1 VSTLSDEYTDARR
14 VATTTKELMPT
25 AAHPPIHPDKA
36 SAFTAIASNRTEPA
50 STQRSKTK
58 NCRTPED
65 VEALRNSIRSN
76 GLPPNSIVQVLN
88 LQDNDKW

>member
-14 VATTTKELMPT
+14 VPTATKELMPT
-25 AAHPPIHPDKA
+25 AARPPIHSDKA
-36 SAFTAIASNRTEPA
+36 SAFTAPA
-50 STQRSKTK
+50 STQKSKTTK
-58 NCRTPED
+58 RGRTPED
-65 VEALRNSIRSN
+65 VEALRNNIRSN